1 LLAPASQVAWTGSG
15 AAALWRTAEPRNHY
29 RWAVLIGAFVIAIT
43 LHAVWDATDST
54 GVQFAV
60 AAISLAVLVV
70 AIVTDLRP
78 QRQPLLDQPTL
89 VMAPPPPGQ
98 PPLTPAPQH
107 ADPGAPAPVKLAS

>member
-1 LLAPASQVAWTGSG
+1 
-15 AAALWRTAEPRNHY
+15 
-29 RWAVLIGAFVIAIT
+29 VLIGAFVTAIT

-89 VMAPPPPGQ
+89 VMAPPPGQ
-98 PPLTPAPQH
+98 PPLTPAPQPQH
-107 ADPGAPAPVKLAS
+107 TNPGAAPAPVKLAS